1 MAQLIS
7 SADGQPYPSK
17 RKRPHKPGRPSQF
30 RKGGE
35 HEPHSNGFCEDK
47 KIGNN
52 KHWMRRLNRDERKML
67 R

>member
-47 KIGNN
+47 RSVTISTG
-52 KHWMRRLNRDERKML
+52 
-67 R
+67 